1 MKPIR
6 AIYILRNQQGQ
17 SLGDQGLMKFINLVN
32 DSMFC
37 LVTKRSDIL
46 NSK

>member
-6 AIYILRNQQGQ
+6 AIYVLHNQQGQ

-32 DSMFC
+32 DSMFY
-37 LVTKRSDIL
+37 LVTNKVRYL
-46 NSK
+46 KF